1 MRGQVHKLPIE
12 STMNVYQDNLS
23 YLINFETL
31 NQKLERD
38 ILDVGD
44 KMHKSTNVKGDMT
57 YWGMHERYDS
67 FKSLLKIIAG
77 EHLENYVDLG
87 LVNKGKVGVFCSSM
101 WGAVYKK
108 SDFTKEHAHIGAR
121 WSFTYY
127 VRAEEDCTPIV
138 FTWPGIMQIK
148 PKTGDLLIW
157 NGEYKHMVPEQQK
170 GTKRIVIAGNLNY
183 WDETSKPTE
192 ILNA

>member
-138 FTWPGIMQIK
+138 F
-148 PKTGDLLIW
+148 
-157 NGEYKHMVPEQQK
+157 
-170 GTKRIVIAGNLNY
+170 NLY
-183 WDETSKPTE
+183 FQCY
-192 ILNA
+192 I